1 MKNYHIEISVKIK
14 QGNPGDYA
22 PAQPIFFDISERLP
36 VNVDAERYL
45 RQRLAEELKRQFG
58 NLVEPIDNKTDEA
71 KASEDPLEAPLP
83 F

>member
-22 PAQPIFFDISERLP
+22 PPQPIHFSITEGLP
-36 VNVDAERYL
+36 ANVDAERYL
-45 RQRLAEELKRQFG
+45 RQRLAEELKRHFG
-58 NLVEPIDNKTDEA
+58 SLVEPIDNKTDEV
-71 KASEDPLEAPLP
+71 KASQDPLEAPLP